1 MPLVLALIHET
12 TIATSK
18 SYYPNQKDV
27 SNFLTIL
34 NTWWTIANFNKDFH
48 LILLAMPIIMI
59 LLTGD
64 AEVIGQNKNVNN
76 LFINKKTNYYYI
88 FFK

>member
-1 MPLVLALIHET
+1 MASVQNESGT
-12 TIATSK
+12 ES
-18 SYYPNQKDV
+18 V
-27 SNFLTIL
+27 
-34 NTWWTIANFNKDFH
+34 
-48 LILLAMPIIMI
+48 
-59 LLTGD
+59 LTGD

>member
-1 MPLVLALIHET
+1 MCDRKLKISCLE
-12 TIATSK
+12 K
-18 SYYPNQKDV
+18 
-27 SNFLTIL
+27 
-34 NTWWTIANFNKDFH
+34 
-48 LILLAMPIIMI
+48 
-59 LLTGD
+59 LTGD

>member
-1 MPLVLALIHET
+1 MHFNVLMFFCI
-12 TIATSK
+12 
-18 SYYPNQKDV
+18 
-27 SNFLTIL
+27 
-34 NTWWTIANFNKDFH
+34 
-48 LILLAMPIIMI
+48 
-59 LLTGD
+59 TGD

>member
-1 MPLVLALIHET
+1 MPTNASVRGKYSLQRYRQHWIVQTQQFVYLLIMASVQNESGT
-12 TIATSK
+12 ES
-18 SYYPNQKDV
+18 V
-27 SNFLTIL
+27 
-34 NTWWTIANFNKDFH
+34 
-48 LILLAMPIIMI
+48 
-59 LLTGD
+59 LTGD

>member
-1 MPLVLALIHET
+1 MRKAMQHDKTKLFIKISNTKFTSIGEVLRHA
-12 TIATSK
+12 
-18 SYYPNQKDV
+18 YY
-27 SNFLTIL
+27 LTINNRKSL
-34 NTWWTIANFNKDFH
+34 REACNCVSEEICF
-48 LILLAMPIIMI
+48 I
-59 LLTGD
+59 TGD